1 MSTWTKNKKNKRHCT
16 VCAKEFIEKM
26 DDEFNEKMNDEFIEK
41 MNYEFIYFFKI
52 GCKN

>member
-26 DDEFNEKMNDEFIEK
+26 NDEFIEK
-41 MNYEFIYFFKI
+41 MNDEFIYFLKLAARTNSFI
-52 GCKN
+52 FLVF